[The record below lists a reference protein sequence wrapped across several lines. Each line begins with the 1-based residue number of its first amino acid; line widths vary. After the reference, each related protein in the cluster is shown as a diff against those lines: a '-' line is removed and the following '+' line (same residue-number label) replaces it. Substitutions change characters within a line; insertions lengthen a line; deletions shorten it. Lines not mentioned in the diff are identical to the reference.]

1 MSEIP
6 DSRIILAID
15 LKKNRLRVHR
25 TALKQLGSP
34 AYVQLLVSPRDNAI
48 IIMGCEKHLPGGQE
62 IKVVFDKPGPAGTF
76 DIYSKELISRL
87 KKQFSGQY
95 TVARICPFC
104 DCKVE
109 ILYRGSHGPSSIKCP
124 NCGEE
129 VLFPPVSFRRSRIT
143 A

>member
-87 KKQFSGQY
+87 KKQFSGLD
-95 TVARICPFC
+95 R
-104 DCKVE
+104 KE
-109 ILYRGSHGPSSIKCP
+109 LYRLSGYYRDEDKYVCFPLSTLSRT
-124 NCGEE
+124 EE
-129 VLFPPVSFRRSRIT
+129 
-143 A
+143 AHA

>member
-48 IIMGCEKHLPGGQE
+48 IIIGCEKHLPGGQE

-87 KKQFSGQY
+87 KKQFSGLD
-95 TVARICPFC
+95 R
-104 DCKVE
+104 KG
-109 ILYRGSHGPSSIKCP
+109 LYRLSGYYRDEDKYVCFPLSTLSRT
-124 NCGEE
+124 EE
-129 VLFPPVSFRRSRIT
+129 
-143 A
+143 AHA

>member
-62 IKVVFDKPGPAGTF
+62 IKVIFDKPGPAGTF

-87 KKQFSGQY
+87 KKQFSGLD
-95 TVARICPFC
+95 R
-104 DCKVE
+104 KG
-109 ILYRGSHGPSSIKCP
+109 LYRLNGYYQDEDRYVCFPLSTLSRT
-124 NCGEE
+124 EE
-129 VLFPPVSFRRSRIT
+129 
-143 A
+143 AHA